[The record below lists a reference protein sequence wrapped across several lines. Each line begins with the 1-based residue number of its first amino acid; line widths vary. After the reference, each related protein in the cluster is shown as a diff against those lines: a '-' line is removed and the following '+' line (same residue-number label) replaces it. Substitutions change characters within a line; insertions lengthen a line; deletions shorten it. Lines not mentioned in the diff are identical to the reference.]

1 MRRRR
6 WMRRIGAVFGTVAL
20 GGLLGFLV
28 PTVAAEFAPP
38 VPTAAPRTTE
48 SPIARQFITA
58 FLSNDQATLKELK
71 VPEETSIRATTLSTT
86 TKKLGPPILLG
97 VRAFPGASFHAYASM
112 ATLGDGTEAI
122 LSWRIVMIN
131 GLPFLIVP
139 PNPIEGTP

>member
-28 PTVAAEFAPP
+28 PTVAAEFSPAPDTG
-38 VPTAAPRTTE
+38 VPRTTE

-58 FLSNDQATLKELK
+58 FLANDQQTLKDLK
-71 VPEETSIRATTLSTT
+71 VPEETAVRATTLSTT
-86 TKKLGPPILLG
+86 TKHLGPPILLG
-97 VRAFPGASFHAYASM
+97 VRAFPGASFHAYAST
-112 ATLGDGTEAI
+112 ATLGDNSEVI

-131 GLPFLIVP
+131 GLPYLILP
-139 PNPIEGTP
+139 PRPIEGTP

>member
-28 PTVAAEFAPP
+28 PTVAGEFAPP
-38 VPTAAPRTTE
+38 APTGAPRTTE

-58 FLSNDQATLKELK
+58 FLANDQQTLKDLK
-71 VPEETSIRATTLSTT
+71 VPEETAVRATTLSTT
-86 TKKLGPPILLG
+86 TKKVGQPILLG
-97 VRAFPGASFHAYASM
+97 VRAFPGASFHAYAST
-112 ATLGDGTEAI
+112 ATLGDGSEVI

-131 GLPFLIVP
+131 GLPYLIVP
-139 PNPIEGTP
+139 PDPIEGTP